1 MNEQL
6 ENEPP
11 KKNNNVN
18 WRLILLVF
26 GAWGLFMLYDYWVQ
40 GV

>member
-1 MNEQL
+1 MTEP
-6 ENEPP
+6 EPP

-26 GAWGLFMLYDYWVQ
+26 GAWAAFMLYDYLVW
-40 GV
+40 G